1 MVKKYRNYVSNPNIL
16 RYMLYMLDYESIIV
30 MGESLLNKDD
40 LLHLLI
46 VLQDYPGF
54 FKNINI

>member
-1 MVKKYRNYVSNPNIL
+1 MVKKYRNYVSNPHIL

-40 LLHLLI
+40 LLHLII
-46 VLQDYPGF
+46 VLQ
-54 FKNINI
+54 